1 MRQLVCTAIVIAA
14 GLVAGGPVT
23 DLVAAPPRP
32 RTIPVIIT
40 FSDQPSDKIRSDS
53 GQPYQ
58 DGVNSVNAYID
69 ASNNGALI
77 FGAGRARTLQFL
89 FDNCLL
95 APQDCNAPWPS
106 LNEQSGFLVNVLRGG
121 VVPNGGLMAMAV
133 NEELAA
139 WAKINIPLDSDPAFW
154 NVCFDSRKVVGP
166 CGIASGGTS
175 TDARIRRD
183 TAGQWTM
190 WATSAE
196 RADLIR
202 DSDTP
207 KNRTF
212 TVMGTYSM
220 PFSFTVQC
228 VNAAHCP

>member
-1 MRQLVCTAIVIAA
+1 MRQLVCTVIAIAA
-14 GLVAGGPVT
+14 GLIAGGPVT
-23 DLVAAPPRP
+23 DLVAAPARP

-40 FSDQPSDKIRSDS
+40 FADLPSDKIQSDS

-58 DGVNSVNAYID
+58 DRVNDVNAYID

-77 FGAGRARTLQFL
+77 FGSGRSRTIQFV
-89 FDNCLL
+89 FDDCLS
-95 APQDCNAPWPS
+95 APADCNAPWPS
-106 LNEQSGFLVNVLRGG
+106 LNEQSGFLTNVLRGG
-121 VVPNGGLMAMAV
+121 VVPNGGLTAMTV

-175 TDARIRRD
+175 SDARIRRD
-183 TAGQWTM
+183 APGQWTI
-190 WATSAE
+190 WATSTE

-202 DSDTP
+202 DSDTR

-228 VNAAHCP
+228 VNSADCP